1 MKQLTG
7 QLMNE
12 ALSIK
17 VPDLQ
22 KKLGKEW
29 SFLFKPDLV
38 RRKFSSHW
46 DGEFKGE
53 LSIETKTKKS
63 A

>member
-1 MKQLTG
+1 
-7 QLMNE
+7 MNE